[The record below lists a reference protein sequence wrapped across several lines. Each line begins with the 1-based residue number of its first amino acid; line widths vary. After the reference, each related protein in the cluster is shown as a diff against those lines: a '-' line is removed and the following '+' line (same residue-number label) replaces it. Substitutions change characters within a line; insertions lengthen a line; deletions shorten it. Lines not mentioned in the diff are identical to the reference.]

1 MAHRVRVMP
10 FRTLRFNEC
19 VCKPYNA
26 DFDGDEMNL
35 HCPQNIQTMSELKDL
50 AAVPYLILAPR
61 DGKPSIEVVQDTL
74 VGSFR
79 ATKDYIVVADKQMAN
94 LQMINSY
101 FKGKLQKPSKD
112 FTYTGRGQSSVS
124 IHTGLVF
131 RSEENTSLLTINPV
145 NYFNNEFETIST
157 VISTSWLDTG
167 FPLAIKSKIPNK
179 EILIKA
185 GEPIA
190 TIIPISLSAMDKTE
204 IQIFNHSDPG
214 RVREG
219 KNKSYGV
226 ASQKI
231 NSAGKWTNWYRN
243 ATDENGISL
252 GKHEVT
258 TLRLSV
264 KDNR

>member
-1 MAHRVRVMP
+1 MLKLTAEKFPDSLVTISPMSIKREWMDLTPDKHAYKCFPVTSANMVGWSLSCDKDIK
-10 FRTLRFNEC
+10 FIW
-19 VCKPYNA
+19 
-26 DFDGDEMNL
+26 DGINDTNQE
-35 HCPQNIQTMSELKDL
+35 HVT
-50 AAVPYLILAPR
+50 IL
-61 DGKPSIEVVQDTL
+61 DG
-74 VGSFR
+74 
-79 ATKDYIVVADKQMAN
+79 
-94 LQMINSY
+94 
-101 FKGKLQKPSKD
+101 KD

-214 RVREG
+214 RVRES
-219 KNKSYGV
+219 KNKSYGI

-252 GKHEVT
+252 GKHEAT

>member
-1 MAHRVRVMP
+1 MLNITVEKFPDSLVTISPMSIKREWMDLTPEKHAYKCFPVTSANMVGWNLSCDKDIK
-10 FRTLRFNEC
+10 FIW
-19 VCKPYNA
+19 
-26 DFDGDEMNL
+26 DGINDTSQD
-35 HCPQNIQTMSELKDL
+35 HVT
-50 AAVPYLILAPR
+50 IL
-61 DGKPSIEVVQDTL
+61 DG
-74 VGSFR
+74 
-79 ATKDYIVVADKQMAN
+79 
-94 LQMINSY
+94 
-101 FKGKLQKPSKD
+101 KD

-131 RSEENTSLLTINPV
+131 RSDKNTSLFTINPV

-204 IQIFNHSDPG
+204 IQILNHSDPG
-214 RVREG
+214 KVREG
-219 KNKSYGV
+219 KHKSYGI

-231 NSAGKWTNWYRN
+231 NSSGKWTNFYRN

-252 GKHEVT
+252 GEHEIT